1 MALNALT
8 AAPAAPPVVTAAG
21 NDILVGDARYGAFH
35 RFIEPDELR
44 FSGIQIADLRLTQL
58 VYRTTMLLRQLNYY
72 RSHRQRPVTLR
83 LSRARDAFR
92 DELSIAGDGPFLFP
106 SDLNPTGH
114 QVELKTVW
122 QKTLRRAKVPYFRI
136 YDLRS
141 TYATRLSAGGVAAEW
156 VTQLLRQG
164 TLRSSNVIRK

>member
-1 MALNALT
+1 MGAYALHCYPRR
-8 AAPAAPPVVTAAG
+8 AAGGDAAG

-58 VYRTTMLLRQLNYY
+58 VYRTTMLLRQLNCYQ
-72 RSHRQRPVTLR
+72 SHRQRPVTLR

-92 DELSIAGDGPFLFP
+92 DQLSIAGDGPFLFP

-122 QKTLRRAKVPYFRI
+122 QKTLRRGSLVS
-136 YDLRS
+136 DLRFAIHVCHS
-141 TYATRLSAGGVAAEW
+141 PH
-156 VTQLLRQG
+156 
-164 TLRSSNVIRK
+164 

>member
-1 MALNALT
+1 LARNALT
-8 AAPAAPPVVTAAG
+8 AAPAAPPGTM
-21 NDILVGDARYGAFH
+21 ILVGDARYGAFH

-58 VYRTTMLLRQLNYY
+58 VYRTTMLLRQLNYC
-72 RSHRQRPVTLR
+72 RSHRQRPVTLS

-92 DELSIAGDGPFLFP
+92 DQLSIAGDGPFLFP

-122 QKTLRRAKVPYFRI
+122 QKTPNEQRFLTFGFTICDPRMPLASVRA
-136 YDLRS
+136 
-141 TYATRLSAGGVAAEW
+141 A
-156 VTQLLRQG
+156 
-164 TLRSSNVIRK
+164 